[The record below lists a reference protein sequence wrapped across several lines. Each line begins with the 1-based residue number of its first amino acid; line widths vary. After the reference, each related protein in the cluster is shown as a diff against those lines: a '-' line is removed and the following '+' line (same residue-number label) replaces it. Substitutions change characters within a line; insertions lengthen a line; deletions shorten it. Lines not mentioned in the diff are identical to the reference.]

1 MTVILRLFIFVSR
14 RATETS
20 NIKTTILLQGSQ
32 PRNYGVTMM
41 GKAKNKFAPTLCK
54 YLGQRFVSKGIPECT
69 HALPTIIG
77 KYFSYCIIKGCVA
90 LLKFPRT
97 VRLYCTR
104 IWQYWNT
111 MSVKELHLDFFIWF
125 NKGIKNWVCRSIKT
139 S

>member
-1 MTVILRLFIFVSR
+1 MRLFIFVSR
-14 RATETS
+14 NATETS

-32 PRNYGVTMM
+32 PRNYGVAMM
-41 GKAKNKFAPTLCK
+41 GKARKTIAPTLSK

-97 VRLYCTR
+97 VRQYCTR
-104 IWQYWNT
+104 IRQYWNT
-111 MSVKELHLDFFIWF
+111 MQLTLS
-125 NKGIKNWVCRSIKT
+125 
-139 S
+139 